1 MKKYLAFLFVAFI
14 IFSCADG
21 ITEAGFNKNDLSDQA
36 NASPRNK
43 VEVKE
48 FKYLT
53 DVEKNEL
60 ASLVRAYDNQY
71 RKGYAN
77 LPDGYV
83 GIVYYN
89 VETTK
94 ILLESTFSGFSD
106 TRWLRFNEANAQAL
120 FLYMGFRY
128 IDYPSS
134 EPVPAKEL
142 RSTFSGITFILP
154 LAISE
159 KIMSDYNCTF
169 AVIENAMERVASA
182 QGGNGIRIA
191 VEANKSNYTS
201 ELKIQVMGDKRVFT
215 KDTGMQRTF
224 NIIAA
229 GLH

>member
-14 IFSCADG
+14 IFSCADE
-21 ITEAGFNKNDLSDQA
+21 ITEAGFDKNEVSTGA
-36 NASPRNK
+36 EVSPRNK

-71 RKGYAN
+71 LKGYAE
-77 LPDGYV
+77 LGDGYA
-83 GIVYYN
+83 GIVYYS

-120 FLYMGFRY
+120 FVFMGFRY
-128 IDYPSS
+128 IDYPS
-134 EPVPAKEL
+134 PAPAPAKEL

-169 AVIENAMERVASA
+169 AVVENAMGRVAST
-182 QGGNGIRIA
+182 QGGNGIRVA

-215 KDTGMQRTF
+215 KDTGSQRTF
-224 NIIAA
+224 NIFAA

>member
-1 MKKYLAFLFVAFI
+1 M
-14 IFSCADG
+14 
-21 ITEAGFNKNDLSDQA
+21 
-36 NASPRNK
+36 
-43 VEVKE
+43 
-48 FKYLT
+48 
-53 DVEKNEL
+53 
-60 ASLVRAYDNQY
+60 
-71 RKGYAN
+71 
-77 LPDGYV
+77 

-134 EPVPAKEL
+134 EPVPAKEV

-169 AVIENAMERVASA
+169 AVVENAMERVAST